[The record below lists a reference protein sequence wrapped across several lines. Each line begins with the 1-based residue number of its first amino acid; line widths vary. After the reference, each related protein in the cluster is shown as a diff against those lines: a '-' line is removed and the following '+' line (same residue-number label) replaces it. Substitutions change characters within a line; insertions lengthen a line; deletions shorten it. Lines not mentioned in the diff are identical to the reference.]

1 MVQSHLRLVTTGV
14 GVQVVIRS
22 AEPFDLGKIKPT
34 QSEAE
39 YRFSGKMDHLKLDM
53 LICHFVLT
61 IRG

>member
-1 MVQSHLRLVTTGV
+1 M
-14 GVQVVIRS
+14 IRS